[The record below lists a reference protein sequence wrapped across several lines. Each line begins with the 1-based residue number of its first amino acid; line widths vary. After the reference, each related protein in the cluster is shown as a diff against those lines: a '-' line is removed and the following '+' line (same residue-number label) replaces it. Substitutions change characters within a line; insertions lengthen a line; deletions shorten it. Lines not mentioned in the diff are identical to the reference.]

1 MRLVAPARE
10 RVVTNRRRV
19 WISGIGGPVYAGPGY
34 RCVVRTGRATSLRR
48 CAACRHMPFVTRAA
62 LLQLA
67 LSPAARLLGLTAMA
81 GTGAAAAERGD
92 EPQRPVRWKGAVKL
106 APATSARR
114 DRFGSNFPVRRKG
127 GKVWSRRLGDE
138 QLRTLFQLRA
148 AHRRCGCSASNGP
161 SVLNLDLCCDPTSYR
176 LRRPLPD
183 LAAVFSKKS
192 VIKNKPSEGRGRPE
206 GDQERDCG
214 GQCARSAFCLR
225 VGRPHP

>member
-1 MRLVAPARE
+1 MRTVVVSRARAPPITGGAQMRLVAPARE

-106 APATSARR
+106 APATKVSLPPLATECCECSARPLWVELPR
-114 DRFGSNFPVRRKG
+114 PAQGREGLESALRR
-127 GKVWSRRLGDE
+127 
-138 QLRTLFQLRA
+138 RA
-148 AHRRCGCSASNGP
+148 AADAFSATSR
-161 SVLNLDLCCDPTSYR
+161 SPTVR
-176 LRRPLPD
+176 LLRIKRAVRPKPRPL
-183 LAAVFSKKS
+183 L
-192 VIKNKPSEGRGRPE
+192 
-206 GDQERDCG
+206 
-214 GQCARSAFCLR
+214 
-225 VGRPHP
+225 